1 MRNWIVNNN
10 YFRNCLKFYFSV
22 SIPDLKDEAS
32 ELIDGITTHFTFL
45 RLTTSVIE
53 KVKRKDN
60 FQLMRMRVKLI
71 LTKMYFQFF
80 ELCFEFW
87 DKNVRQKD

>member
-1 MRNWIVNNN
+1 MLEIL
-10 YFRNCLKFYFSV
+10 FFSV

-53 KVKRKDN
+53 KVKKERQFSINENEGKAYINENVFFNSLNYALSFGIKMLDK
-60 FQLMRMRVKLI
+60 RGLI
-71 LTKMYFQFF
+71 VF
-80 ELCFEFW
+80 
-87 DKNVRQKD
+87 KNL

>member
-10 YFRNCLKFYFSV
+10 YFRNYLKFYFSV

-71 LTKMYFQFF
+71 LTKMYFSI
-80 ELCFEFW
+80 L
-87 DKNVRQKD
+87 

>member
-1 MRNWIVNNN
+1 MDRQQQLFSKLLEIL
-10 YFRNCLKFYFSV
+10 FFSV

-53 KVKRKDN
+53 KLKRKDN

-71 LTKMYFQFF
+71 LTKMYFSI
-80 ELCFEFW
+80 L
-87 DKNVRQKD
+87 